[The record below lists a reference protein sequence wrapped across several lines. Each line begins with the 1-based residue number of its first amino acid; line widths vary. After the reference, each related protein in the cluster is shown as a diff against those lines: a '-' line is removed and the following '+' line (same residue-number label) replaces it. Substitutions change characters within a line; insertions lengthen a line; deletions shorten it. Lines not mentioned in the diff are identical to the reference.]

1 VSGPPGLART
11 RDEAHLYMDLHP
23 CDCGCVDTGWAA
35 ALAEADGRPAR
46 RYYGDCGGCGRHR
59 EFLFLLPDRP
69 TLLGPGD
76 VVAFGGPEPSELLD
90 AGEWL
95 WVADLCAAD
104 AARLSE
110 GDPAAARSLAIA
122 VAAVE
127 EVLRF
132 VPDGAAEVPA
142 DAVWS
147 ARGREVWRTERARL
161 LRSRLVAYRDSCRGR
176 PDGPL
181 A

>member
-1 VSGPPGLART
+1 VA
-11 RDEAHLYMDLHP
+11 
-23 CDCGCVDTGWAA
+23 GW
-35 ALAEADGRPAR
+35 P
-46 RYYGDCGGCGRHR
+46 
-59 EFLFLLPDRP
+59 
-69 TLLGPGD
+69 
-76 VVAFGGPEPSELLD
+76 
-90 AGEWL
+90 
-95 WVADLCAAD
+95 
-104 AARLSE
+104 RLSE

-132 VPDGAAEVPA
+132 GPDGAAEVPA

-147 ARGREVWRTERARL
+147 ACGREVWRTERARL
-161 LRSRLVAYRDSCRGR
+161 LRSRLVAYRDSCRAR